1 MDFRRYR
8 DRQIGQAYKDF
19 YTHHRVTSAD
29 LQALNEKMTGEE
41 LSLYQRRIVLY
52 KGLGV
57 LKQIL
62 PRSVYDRFRGVARR
76 QTPFE
81 GAQWQ
86 ASGYKTI
93 LDVYDKFERSH
104 D

>member
-19 YTHHRVTSAD
+19 YTHHRITSAD
-29 LQALNEKMTGEE
+29 LQALKGKMTGEE
-41 LSLYQRRIVLY
+41 LGVYRRRIVLY
-52 KGLGV
+52 RGLGI

-62 PRSVYDRFRGVARR
+62 PQSVYDRFRGVARR
-76 QTPFE
+76 QT
-81 GAQWQ
+81 AQWQ

>member
-8 DRQIGQAYKDF
+8 DRQIGLAYKDF
-19 YTHHRVTSAD
+19 YTHHRITSAD

-41 LSLYQRRIVLY
+41 LSSYQWRIVLY

-62 PRSVYDRFRGVARR
+62 PRSVSDRFRGLTRR
-76 QTPFE
+76 QT
-81 GAQWQ
+81 AQWQ

-93 LDVYDKFERSH
+93 LDVYDKFEQFH